1 MTKRDKVYTYVLAVL
16 LGLMVALVMLAAS
29 NYPAYAEDAEEIDPT
44 IVYTE
49 YNGEELFGLAKIPQ
63 GGKYWAR
70 VVMYEPPGAYVI
82 VFVPIMA
89 DGTFALRMWAN
100 VTYMV
105 ASVVD
110 SPTVYGEHMGPFED
124 WPVI

>member
-1 MTKRDKVYTYVLAVL
+1 MPRREKVYTYVLAVL
-16 LGLMVALVMLAAS
+16 VGLMVALVMLAAS
-29 NYPAYAEDAEEIDPT
+29 NYPAYAEEAQEIEPR
-44 IVYTE
+44 IVYAE
-49 YNGEELFGLAKIPQ
+49 YNGEELFGLAQIPQ
-63 GGKYWAR
+63 GGKWWAR
-70 VVMYEPPGAYVI
+70 VMMYEPPGAYVI

-100 VTYMV
+100 ITYMV

-110 SPTVYGEHMGPFED
+110 APTVYAEHTGPLEG